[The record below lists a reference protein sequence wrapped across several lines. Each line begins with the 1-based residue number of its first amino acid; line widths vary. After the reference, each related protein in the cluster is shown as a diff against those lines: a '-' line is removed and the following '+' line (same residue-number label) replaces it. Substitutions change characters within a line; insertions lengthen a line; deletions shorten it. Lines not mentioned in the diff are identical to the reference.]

1 MTPSARPRQA
11 HGLLPA
17 LLLAFFLG
25 EGLGEEPK
33 AEARPAQPLLV
44 EPDRKLEGHEADVYQ
59 VRFSP
64 DGTRVATGSF
74 DRTVRIWEIDGGKLL
89 TTLTGHASKVL
100 SLCFSP
106 DGSSVATASEDK
118 TIKLWDVPA
127 SGSTAYAGASPVEA
141 MGISADGGWLFTGCE
156 DGSAHLWSTGN
167 RKEAAKLE
175 GGGGPVRA
183 AAFSADGRKAAA
195 AGDDKAVRLYDLSP
209 ITAPPPA
216 AGPGTEIVPQGAVW
230 KLFRGRSD
238 PPAEW
243 IQTAFDDSKWEQ
255 GPSGFGY
262 SSQETE
268 LATIG
273 TRLDDMPSGYTSLF
287 ARIAVKLDDPKRVEK
302 LVLRVLAD
310 DGFIAYLN
318 GEEVGRANVPAGR
331 LAASAVASGS
341 VQEGAGFAEIDL
353 GKYIEKL
360 IAGNNVLAVQGHN
373 HNATSSDF
381 VLTPILLASL
391 KETGEKPA
399 PTIEAAKLE
408 GAAAPVRALAFS
420 GSGKRIAAGCDD
432 GAVHVWEPG
441 SDKAPVK
448 LDHGSAVK
456 AILFLEGDLLAVA
469 GDGGAIKVWNAAE
482 GKVERSLEGHAGA
495 VVALAVSADR
505 KTLLSGGDDK
515 VVRLWNPAKGE
526 ETGRL
531 EGHGD
536 RVTGL
541 GFSADPRWY
550 ASASADGRLRVWND
564 PEGKPEGRK
573 EVASFANPGPVKAV
587 AAGAGRRY
595 FAASGKDVLEWRL
608 PSTEAVLTLKGHGDM
623 VHAVAYSPDGATI
636 ASGSRDKTIKLWR
649 PGDGKELR
657 TINAHEA
664 TIYTVAFDP
673 EGTRLASAGF
683 DKVIKI
689 WDLKDG
695 KELKKLEG
703 HGDLVFVVR
712 FSSDG
717 KQLYSGSAD
726 RTIRRWS
733 LDEGKETAVLQ
744 GHPGWVCGLEVPRE
758 GRLVSCDFGGT
769 LIAWDPGSLKPV
781 GRCKVPAVVYDVA
794 LSPDGRWL
802 AVANMSPAVFLI
814 QTTKLQP

>member
-11 HGLLPA
+11 PGLFPA
-17 LLLAFFLG
+17 LLVATFLG
-25 EGLGEEPK
+25 EGLGEEAK
-33 AEARPAQPLLV
+33 TEARPAQPVLV
-44 EPDRKLEGHEADVYQ
+44 EPDRKLQGHEADVYQ

-64 DGTRVATGSF
+64 DGARVATGSF
-74 DRTVRIWEIDGGKLL
+74 DRTARIWEAGTGKPLA
-89 TTLTGHASKVL
+89 TLAGHTSKIL
-100 SLCFSP
+100 ALCFSP
-106 DGSSVATASEDK
+106 DGSSIATGSEDK
-118 TIKLWDVPA
+118 TIKVWDVPA
-127 SGSTAYAGASPVEA
+127 SGSAAYAGASPVEA
-141 MGISADGGWLFTGCE
+141 MAISADGGWLFTGCE
-156 DGSAHLWSTGN
+156 DGSAHLWSTGT

-183 AAFSADGRKAAA
+183 AAISPDGRRAAA
-195 AGDDKAVRLYDLSP
+195 AGDDRAVRLYDLSP

-216 AGPGTEIVPQGAVW
+216 SGPGTEIVAQGAVW

-243 IQTAFDDSKWEQ
+243 IQAAFDDSKWEQ

-262 SSQETE
+262 SNDEAE
-268 LATIG
+268 LTTIG

-287 ARIAVKLDDPKRVEK
+287 ARAVFKLDDPKRVEK
-302 LVLRVLAD
+302 LALRVLAD

-331 LAASAVASGS
+331 LAASAVASAS
-341 VQEGAGFAEIDL
+341 VQEGSGFTEIDL
-353 GKYIEKL
+353 GKHIERL
-360 IAGNNVLAVQGHN
+360 VAGNNVLAVQGHN
-373 HNATSSDF
+373 HSATSSDF

-408 GAAAPVRALAFS
+408 GPAAPVRALAFS

-432 GAVHVWEPG
+432 GSVHIWEPG

-448 LDHGSAVK
+448 LDHGSAVRTVV
-456 AILFLEGDLLAVA
+456 FLEGDLLAVA
-469 GDGGAIKVWNAAE
+469 GDGGAIKVWNAAD

-495 VVALAVSADR
+495 VLALAISPDR
-505 KTLLSGGDDK
+505 KTVLSGGEDK
-515 VVRLWNPAKGE
+515 SVRTWNAAKGE

-550 ASASADGRLRVWND
+550 ASGSADGTLRVWND

-608 PSTEAVLTLKGHGDM
+608 PSTDAVLTLKGHGDM
-623 VHAVAYSPDGATI
+623 VHAVAYSPDGSTL

-649 PGDGKELR
+649 TGDGKELR

-664 TIYTVAFDP
+664 TIYTLAFDL

-683 DKVIKI
+683 DKVIKV

-712 FSSDG
+712 FSADG

-726 RTIRRWS
+726 RTIRRWG
-733 LDEGKETAVLQ
+733 LDEEKESAVLQ

-758 GRLVSCDFGGT
+758 GRIVSCDFGGT
-769 LIAWDPGSLKPV
+769 IFAWDPESLKPV
-781 GRCKVPAVVYDVA
+781 ARGKVPTVTYDVA
-794 LSPDGRWL
+794 LSPDGQWL
-802 AVANMSPAVFLI
+802 ALANMTPTVFLI